1 MTRRVYIRSAGA
13 VTPLGESWETS
24 LAALARGESAV
35 AEVERFDVAGFPC
48 TVAAAV
54 DTDVGR
60 GEDRRLLLASHAMRQ
75 AADASGGLL
84 AGDKK
89 IAGHNKIG
97 VFIGAESGRAT
108 LGTVR
113 SLSKAAGGGS
123 VFDHEAFGQNAPS
136 FAQSFDTSVIS
147 PATVASS
154 LAGQFGAR
162 GPVRTISLAC
172 ASGSSAVAEAYRALQ
187 AGRCEVAICGGVG
200 ADVDPLMLAGFGL
213 LGALSRRGVS
223 RPFDHQRDGFVVGE
237 GAAMFVLSCEPE
249 GAIAEIVG
257 AGRTLDAYHLT
268 KPAPDG
274 DGAKRAMR
282 QALAEAGLAA
292 VDYVQAH
299 GTSTL
304 LNDAIEAQAIAKVL
318 GEALEKSHVSSIKG
332 AVGHW
337 IAGAGAIGLLCAV
350 EAVKS
355 GLMLPTAGL
364 EKVDRDCSLP
374 HVIGQAVER
383 RVDTAMVNSFAFGG
397 ANCSIVVRRCD

>member
-1 MTRRVYIRSAGA
+1 MTSRVYIHGVGA
-13 VTPLGESWETS
+13 ITPLGESWEES
-24 LAALARGESAV
+24 LSPLARGESAV
-35 AEVERFDVAGFPC
+35 AEVERFDATGFPC

-54 DTDVGR
+54 DADIGV
-60 GEDRRLLLASHAMRQ
+60 GEDRRLLLAKHAMLQ
-75 AADASGGLL
+75 AAEKSGELL
-84 AGDKK
+84 SSDRKL
-89 IAGHNKIG
+89 G

-108 LGTVR
+108 LGTVLA
-113 SLSKAAGGGS
+113 LSKAAGGGS
-123 VFDHEAFGQNAPS
+123 RFDHEAFGQNAPS
-136 FAQSFDTSVIS
+136 FAASFDTSVIS

-154 LAGQFGAR
+154 FAGQFGAGKSGAG

-172 ASGSSAVAEAYRALQ
+172 ASGSAAVAEAYRAVQ
-187 AGRCEVAICGGVG
+187 AGRCDVAICGGVG

-223 RPFDHQRDGFVVGE
+223 RPFDLKRDGFVVGE
-237 GAAMFVLSCEPE
+237 GAAMFVLSGEPD
-249 GAIAEIVG
+249 GAVAEVVG
-257 AGRTLDAYHLT
+257 AGRTLDAHHLT

-282 QALAEAGLAA
+282 QALDEAGLAR

-304 LNDAIEAQAIAKVL
+304 LNDAVEALAIAEVM
-318 GEALEKSHVSSIKG
+318 GDGLEKLSVSSVKG

-355 GLMLPTAGL
+355 GVVLPTAGL
-364 EKVDRDCSLP
+364 EKVDRDCQLP
-374 HVIGQAVER
+374 HVIGEAVER
-383 RVDTAMVNSFAFGG
+383 PIDTAMVNSFAFGG
-397 ANCSIVVRRCD
+397 ANCSIVVRQCD

>member
-13 VTPLGESWETS
+13 VTPLGESWEAS

-35 AEVERFDVAGFPC
+35 AEVDRFDATDFPC

-54 DTDVGR
+54 ETDVGQ
-60 GEDRRLLLASHAMRQ
+60 GEDRRLLLARHAMRQ
-75 AADASGGLL
+75 AIGKSGELL
-84 AGDKK
+84 TSGKQ
-89 IAGHNKIG
+89 IG

-108 LGTVR
+108 LGTVFA
-113 SLSKAAGGGS
+113 LSKAAGGGS
-123 VFDHEAFGQNAPS
+123 AFDHDAFGQNAPS
-136 FAQSFDTSVIS
+136 FAASFDTSVIS

-154 LAGQFGAR
+154 FAGEFGAD

-172 ASGSSAVAEAYRALQ
+172 ASGSAAVAEAYRAIR
-187 AGRCEVAICGGVG
+187 AGRCDVAICGGVG

-213 LGALSRRGVS
+213 LGALSQRGVS
-223 RPFDHQRDGFVVGE
+223 RPFDLKRDGFVVGE
-237 GAAMFVLSCEPE
+237 GAAMFVLSCEPH
-249 GAIAEIVG
+249 GAIAELVG
-257 AGRTLDAYHLT
+257 AGRTLDAHHLT

-282 QALAEAGLAA
+282 QALTEAGLER

-304 LNDAIEAQAIAKVL
+304 LNDAVEAKAIAEVMGDGL
-318 GEALEKSHVSSIKG
+318 DKSSVSSVKG

-350 EAVKS
+350 EAVTS
-355 GLMLPTAGL
+355 GIVLPTAGL
-364 EKVDRDCSLP
+364 EKVAHDCYLP
-374 HVIGQAVER
+374 HVIGEAIER
-383 RVDTAMVNSFAFGG
+383 QVDTAMVNAFAFGG
-397 ANCSIVVRRCD
+397 ANCSLVVRRCD